1 MKKIVLFFA
10 GVAFALANDCDD
22 KIAKLQNEL
31 IYAKKHDNTFKIQ
44 GLEGAINE
52 LSTKCKD
59 DALYY
64 QKILEQKAQKE
75 REFEAIEVELKSL
88 DSNKKSMAKADFQ
101 TKKAQL
107 KAQKDKVK
115 AELKAMEL
123 Y

>member
-1 MKKIVLFFA
+1 MRKIALFFV

-44 GLEGAINE
+44 GLESAINE
-52 LSTKCKD
+52 PSTKCKD

-88 DSNKKSMAKADFQ
+88 KKSMAKAEFQ
-101 TKKAQL
+101 AKKAKL
-107 KAQKDKVK
+107 KAQKDKIK

>member
-1 MKKIVLFFA
+1 MRKIALFFV

-44 GLEGAINE
+44 GLESAINE

-88 DSNKKSMAKADFQ
+88 DKKSMAKAEFQ
-101 TKKAQL
+101 AKKAKL
-107 KAQKDKVK
+107 KAQKDKIK